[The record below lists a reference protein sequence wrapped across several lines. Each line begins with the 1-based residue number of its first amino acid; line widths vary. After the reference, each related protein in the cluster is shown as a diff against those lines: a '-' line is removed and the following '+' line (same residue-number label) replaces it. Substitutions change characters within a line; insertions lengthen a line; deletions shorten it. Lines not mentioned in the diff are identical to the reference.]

1 MTYEVAVRT
10 LCEFTAKRGNLDMR
24 FTPSPS
30 AIEGMA
36 GHRTIAGRR
45 GTSFQTEVT
54 LAGDHGLLRV
64 RGRADGYDP
73 EANRLEEF
81 KTYRGDLN
89 RMPENHRA
97 LHWAQLRIY
106 GWLLCKQKNLP
117 RVKLA
122 LVYFDVGSERE
133 TLFEEEQSAA
143 ELEQHFAAHCD
154 AFVSWAESET
164 AHRQLRDEA
173 LRDLRFP
180 FADFHSGQ
188 RELSRAVYKRVR
200 SGGTLLAQAPT
211 GIGKTVGTLFPAL
224 KAMGGVTAPRTAPPA
239 AVDGR
244 GAANDA
250 NLGSAARN
258 QQSAPADAN
267 VQSAASD
274 ANLGSAA
281 RQQSAPA
288 DANGRNAA
296 SAAVDRAHA
305 TGKPAPLDKVFY
317 LVAKTSQ
324 RGLALDA
331 LRRLQPA
338 NATLPLRVVELVA
351 RGKSCENPGMPCDGA
366 VCPLAR
372 GFYDR
377 LPAARAEAV
386 GVAFLDQEAVREVA
400 LRHQICPY
408 YLGQELARWSDVVV
422 GDYNYYF
429 DRSAMLFGW
438 TITHEW
444 RVCLLVDE
452 AHNLVERARTMYTS
466 TLDFNTLNEVQHVLP
481 GAFEPVR
488 RIWSDINAAQE
499 EAHQIYDEPPEAL
512 ITALNKLVSILVDYL
527 STHAGQSEA
536 LQEFFFEA
544 LSFARL
550 AADYDSSTLYE
561 VTLSKGNL
569 AGPNQSVLCLRNLVP
584 ARFLAPRF
592 NGAQS
597 AVLFSATLAPH
608 EFFRDILGLPQTCGY
623 LDVQSPFQP
632 EQLAVKLVRS
642 ISTRFKDRARSL
654 APIADLLARQFATQ
668 PGNYLAFLSSF
679 EYLERVASLVA
690 ERYPQIPIW
699 QQRSGMSEPERE
711 AFLSRFVPEGAGVGF
726 AVLGGAFAEGVDLP
740 GSRLIGA
747 FVATL
752 GLPQVNAVNEEMQRR
767 METRFGSGY
776 EYTYLYPGIQKVVQ
790 AAGRVIR
797 TTTDRGVLYLIDDRF
812 THSKVR
818 KLLPQWWNVD
828 PVISPRPSSVV

>member
-1 MTYEVAVRT
+1 LVSAGAHLTYEVAVRT

-36 GHRTIAGRR
+36 GHRTIAARR
-45 GTSFQTEVT
+45 GSSFQTELT
-54 LAGDHGLLRV
+54 LAGEFGLLRV

-73 EANRLEEF
+73 DQNRLEEF

-106 GWLLCKQKNLP
+106 AWLLCKQKNLP

-122 LVYFDVGSERE
+122 LVYFDVGTERE
-133 TLFEEEQSAA
+133 TVLEEEQSAA
-143 ELEQHFAAHCD
+143 ELQQHFADHCE

-173 LRDLRFP
+173 LRELQFP
-180 FADFHSGQ
+180 FADFHGGQ
-188 RELSRAVYKRVR
+188 RELSRAVYKRIR
-200 SGGTLLAQAPT
+200 TGGALLAQAPT

-224 KAMGGVTAPRTAPPA
+224 KAMGGHKA
-239 AVDGR
+239 AV
-244 GAANDA
+244 
-250 NLGSAARN
+250 S
-258 QQSAPADAN
+258 PA
-267 VQSAASD
+267 V
-274 ANLGSAA
+274 
-281 RQQSAPA
+281 
-288 DANGRNAA
+288 A
-296 SAAVDRAHA
+296 SAEA
-305 TGKPAPLDKVFY
+305 TAAPLDKVFY

-324 RGLALDA
+324 RKLALDA
-331 LRRLQPA
+331 LRRLQPTDS
-338 NATLPLRVVELVA
+338 TLPLRIVELIA

-377 LPAARAEAV
+377 LPAARAEAIKT
-386 GVAFLDQEAVREVA
+386 AFLDQEAVRQVA

-438 TITHEW
+438 TVTHEW

-466 TLDFNTLNEVQHVLP
+466 SLGFDAFNAVEHVLP
-481 GAFEPVR
+481 GAFEPLR
-488 RIWSDINAAQE
+488 RIWSDLNKNQE
-499 EAHQIYDEPPEAL
+499 EPHHIYDEPPEEL
-512 ITALNKLVSILVDYL
+512 ITTLNRLISVLVDHL
-527 STHAGQSEA
+527 STHMGRNEA
-536 LQEFFFEA
+536 LLEFFFEA
-544 LSFARL
+544 LGFARL
-550 AADYDSSTLYE
+550 AADYDSSTLFE
-561 VTLSKGNL
+561 ITKSGR
-569 AGPNQSVLCLRNLVP
+569 NQSVLCLRNLVP
-584 ARFLAPRF
+584 GRFLAPRF

-597 AVLFSATLAPH
+597 SVLFSATLAPH
-608 EFFRDILGLPQTCGY
+608 EFFRDILGLPKDCGY

-632 EQLAVKLVRS
+632 DQLAVRVVRT

-654 APIADLLARQFATQ
+654 APIADLLARQYATQ
-668 PGNYLAFLSSF
+668 PGNYLVFLSSF
-679 EYLERVASLVA
+679 EYLESVASLVT
-690 ERYPQIPIW
+690 ERYPQIPTW
-699 QQRSGMSEPERE
+699 QQHSGMSEPQRD
-711 AFLSRFVPEGAGVGF
+711 AFLSRFVPEGVGVGF

-767 METRFGSGY
+767 MESRFGSGY

-818 KLLPQWWNVD
+818 KLLPQWWG
-828 PVISPRPSSVV
+828 ISPHPSSVA

>member
-1 MTYEVAVRT
+1 LTYEVAVRT

-36 GHRTIAGRR
+36 GHRTIAARR

-73 EANRLEEF
+73 ESNRLEEF

-117 RVKLA
+117 QVKLA
-122 LVYFDVGSERE
+122 LVYFDVGTERE
-133 TLFEEEQSAA
+133 TLFEEEQSAS
-143 ELEQHFAAHCD
+143 ELEQHFAAHCE

-164 AHRQLRDEA
+164 AHRLLRDEA

-180 FADFHSGQ
+180 FADFHGGQ
-188 RELSRAVYKRVR
+188 RELSRAIYKRVR
-200 SGGTLLAQAPT
+200 SGGALLAQAPT

-224 KAMGGVTAPRTAPPA
+224 KAMGWANAPGTVSPA
-239 AVDGR
+239 GADRR
-244 GAANDA
+244 G
-250 NLGSAARN
+250 
-258 QQSAPADAN
+258 
-267 VQSAASD
+267 AASD
-274 ANLGSAA
+274 ANLGSVA
-281 RQQSAPA
+281 RTQPSAPA
-288 DANGRNAA
+288 HANGRDAA
-296 SAAVDRAHA
+296 SAAVDSAST
-305 TGKPAPLDKVFY
+305 TGKAAPLDKVFY

-324 RGLALDA
+324 RRLALDA
-331 LRRLQPA
+331 LRRFQP
-338 NATLPLRVVELVA
+338 LPLRVVELVA

-377 LPAARAEAV
+377 LPAARAEATT
-386 GVAFLDQEAVREVA
+386 VAFLDQEAVRQVA

-452 AHNLVERARTMYTS
+452 AHNLIERARTMYTS
-466 TLDFNTLNEVQHVLP
+466 ELDFNMLTEVQHLLP

-488 RIWSDINAAQE
+488 RIWSDINAAQQD
-499 EAHQIYDEPPEAL
+499 AHQIYDEPPEAL

-527 STHAGQSEA
+527 STHAGQNEA
-536 LQEFFFEA
+536 LQEFFFAA

-561 VTLSKGNL
+561 VSK
-569 AGPNQSVLCLRNLVP
+569 AGPTQSVLCLRNLVP

-592 NGAQS
+592 TGAQS

-608 EFFRDILGLPQTCGY
+608 EFFRDILGLPSTCGY

-642 ISTRFKDRARSL
+642 ISTRFKDRTRSL
-654 APIADLLARQFATQ
+654 APIADLLARQYATQ

-679 EYLERVASLVA
+679 DYLQRVAELVA
-690 ERYPQIPIW
+690 ARYPEIPTW
-699 QQRSGMSEPERE
+699 QQRAGMSEPERE
-711 AFLSRFVPEGAGVGF
+711 AFLARFVPEGAGVGF

-818 KLLPQWWNVD
+818 QLLPQWWNVD